1 MVHMVE
7 CVHIATHKV
16 WPHMGLTK
24 IVPTCGNHCQSGKEL
39 FHVFGKCAKHDV
51 DVALV
56 NWTSNCARWVCSYCH
71 TWYVATH
78 GTNKTHCHT
87 KWATWLQYV
96 PPWQWTK
103 CVHICDSYN
112 DVCELI
118 SSTGTKTCTTASQSV
133 HSYVTWLQYVPPWQW
148 MKCVHI
154 CDSPTCGNHLSLQYD
169 YHNNEQ
175 SVSILPH
182 MRYGHTWD

>member
-1 MVHMVE
+1 MCHTFILYYHLSCAHHM
-7 CVHIATHKV
+7 CI
-16 WPHMGLTK
+16 HMWLLRQYG
-24 IVPTCGNHCQSGKEL
+24 CMAAHE
-39 FHVFGKCAKHDV
+39 
-51 DVALV
+51 
-56 NWTSNCARWVCSYCH
+56 VCPYCH
-71 TWYVATH
+71 TWGMTTH
-78 GTNKTHCHT
+78 GTNKTWCHT
-87 KWATWLQYV
+87 KWATQLQYV

-103 CVHICDSYN
+103 YVHICDSYN

-118 SSTGTKTCTTASQSV
+118 SSTGTKMCTTASQSV